1 MTRTTTTTTT
11 TAMMSVAVSVM
22 DVSTAAVVMVAAATV
37 VDISTASHHHRR
49 STSTAASTAT
59 ERCRIDNERMGRP
72 GLLRPG
78 RYDGDL
84 PARLRPRHVRLDRVR
99 KQHPLAGGRFHHRH
113 GDGHVH
119 VLLRRHLQRW
129 LHRRTT
135 DDHVLR
141 GARHRLIAGRAQY
154 TRHELV
160 LERIRPG
167 IAVLAAHVTP
177 AVDLVQMVVV
187 GRGAL
192 AHNPLHLSTRW
203 ASVANEWFR
212 ASPGVMRRSWSIVS
226 MRFSRS
232 INSRRSVFSASSC
245 PPSMSVGTFTCPISS
260 RQLKMY
266 LRASLL
272 LLFVSAS
279 CSSGVFNRQ
288 NGYVESTSR

>member
-1 MTRTTTTTTT
+1 MTRTTT

-22 DVSTAAVVMVAAATV
+22 DVSTAAVVMVAAATM
-37 VDISTASHHHRR
+37 VDISIASHHYGRT
-49 STSTAASTAT
+49 TSTAASTAT

-99 KQHPLAGGRFHHRH
+99 EQHPLAGGRFHHRH

-119 VLLRRHLQRW
+119 VLLRRHLQRG

-141 GARHRLIAGRAQY
+141 GARHCLIAGRAQY

-187 GRGAL
+187 GARSRTIRCTWLLNVIVMFSVVFGTKL
-192 AHNPLHLSTRW
+192 VT
-203 ASVANEWFR
+203 SVAVV
-212 ASPGVMRRSWSIVS
+212 GCTL
-226 MRFSRS
+226 RS